1 MQTGHRRRVARKNF
15 RRKQPMPLAG
25 KTIAVLGGTGAEGSG
40 LAFRWAHAG
49 LKVVI
54 GSRDAA
60 KAAATAAELNGM
72 LSQAG
77 VAPQVLD
84 AGVRPQA
91 QTSQKLEHGTV
102 LGSDPSCPPPSII
115 EGFDNLTAAARG
127 DIVVLAVPFAV
138 QQATALAVKN
148 QLTGKTLVDVTV
160 PLVPP
165 KVDRVQLPGGRSAVE
180 QLAEKLGPETA
191 VVAAFQNVGAHHLR
205 DIGHKIDCDVLV
217 CADTKAAREIGVALA
232 HAAGLTGIHAGALA
246 NAAAVE
252 AMTSVLIAI
261 NKAYKAKASGV
272 RITGLPPRQIGGSS

>member
-1 MQTGHRRRVARKNF
+1 
-15 RRKQPMPLAG
+15 MPLAG

-49 LKVVI
+49 LQVVI

-60 KAAATAAELNGM
+60 KAAVTAAELNSLLANTG
-72 LSQAG
+72 A
-77 VAPQVLD
+77 
-84 AGVRPQA
+84 RPQA
-91 QTSQKLEHGTV
+91 QTSPEAVHGTP
-102 LGSDPSCPPPSII
+102 LGSDPSPSSPTSI
-115 EGFDNLTAAARG
+115 EGLDNSTAAARG

-138 QQATALAVKN
+138 QQATALAVKDH
-148 QLTGKTLVDVTV
+148 LAGKTLIDVTV

-165 KVDRVQLPGGRSAVE
+165 KVDRVQLPGGRSAVQ
-180 QLAEKLGPETA
+180 QLAEKLGPEIA

-205 DIGHKIDCDVLV
+205 DIRHKIDCDVLV

-232 HAAGLTGIHAGALA
+232 EAAGLTGIHAGSLA
-246 NAAAVE
+246 NSAAVE

-272 RITGLPPRQIGGSS
+272 RITGLPPRHTGGSS